1 MKKNKNKTPTLL
13 RGSFKKQHQKKQTN
27 KKNTLLLVKITAEE
41 VAALATSRQQRELWG
56 GARWAMLQVSLQ

>member
-41 VAALATSRQQRELWG
+41 VAALATSRQQREL
-56 GARWAMLQVSLQ
+56 